1 MGALEEIYEIP
12 RMEKRLASMAAIA
25 APCAMRVSK
34 PAFLRHTIRVRHE
47 RRNVGLRRIVHRGL
61 TVTHLERQNGTEG
74 TWKAADGHP
83 QPIDGKWVSASPS
96 GLHPAESGL
105 CKLIPKT

>member
-34 PAFLRHTIRVRHE
+34 PIFLRHTIRVRHE
-47 RRNVGLRRIVHRGL
+47 RRNVGLRRIVHGGL
-61 TVTHLERQNGTEG
+61 TVTHCKGKTAPRAPGRRRM
-74 TWKAADGHP
+74 ASP
-83 QPIDGKWVSASPS
+83 SPIDGKWRTKPVLSDHFGTLQIGA
-96 GLHPAESGL
+96 
-105 CKLIPKT
+105 I